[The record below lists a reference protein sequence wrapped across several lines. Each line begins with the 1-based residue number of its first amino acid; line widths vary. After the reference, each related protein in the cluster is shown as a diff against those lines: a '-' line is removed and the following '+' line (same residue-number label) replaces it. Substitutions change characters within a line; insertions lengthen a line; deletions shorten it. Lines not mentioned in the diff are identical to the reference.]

1 MYKASMAVAKA
12 AARADSVE
20 QVLSEVVR
28 EGAGLI
34 GVERCGVY
42 MKEDRADV
50 FRALT
55 AYQGGHV
62 VEEDVRR
69 WRAGVPADGL
79 TSEAVRTREPVIVAN
94 ARQDERMIK
103 AAVRRWDIRSIMA
116 VPMVFD
122 GEVMGLLLMDDVARP
137 RQFSDR
143 EAEVA
148 GNFADLAAATVSG
161 ARQRLAL
168 RAELEASRRHLVAER
183 RAAGASRSLS
193 ELIGRGRSLDEV
205 LAGLAEI
212 LAKPCALYRNDGRRG
227 AVGLPP
233 GGEASSVPVALGPD
247 FEALAA
253 VSPQPGGGGDGREGR
268 DGAIVVGPLPAAGLP
283 RRTLVVPLALGP
295 ERWGHLAVIEDGP
308 RLGPV
313 DLAVARRAATLIALK
328 GRLDSTAEEG
338 SWDGRSL
345 LTMDLLRGT
354 GDSGELQ
361 RRAGRHGLALDS
373 RRVVLAI
380 GPRRA
385 GGAPPDPRRVDAVL
399 RAVAPE
405 LEVDV
410 AALGDAV
417 AALVEVP
424 RGADPERFVGEHRE
438 AFEAACRRLG
448 DDLVAGLSD
457 AHRWGDGYRV
467 GHAEAMRVLG
477 CLRRFSPPGGPVLLS
492 SAELG
497 GGGLLLAGTDGEEIV
512 HFAEETV
519 GILVDD
525 GASADLV
532 TTLCAFFA
540 NNCSIRGTAGALG
553 VHENTV
559 RYRLGRVEEATGLP
573 VSREPDAQLSAHLGL
588 VVMQLQGRLPAD
600 SLAARRGRVVETD
613 QADRSDSDAAASG
626 A

>member
-1 MYKASMAVAKA
+1 MHEASLSVARVA
-12 AARADSVE
+12 SRADSLE
-20 QVLSEVVR
+20 QVLSEIVR

-42 MKEDRADV
+42 MKEERADL
-50 FRALT
+50 FRGIT

-94 ARQDERMIK
+94 ARQDDRMIK

-122 GEVMGLLLMDDVARP
+122 GEVLGLLLMDDVARP

-143 EAEVA
+143 EAELA
-148 GNFADLAAATVSG
+148 GNFAELAAATVSG

-168 RAELEASRRHLVAER
+168 RAELDASRRHLVAER
-183 RAAGASRSLS
+183 RAAGASRALS

-205 LAGLAEI
+205 LGGLAEI

-227 AVGLPP
+227 ALGLPP
-233 GGEASSVPVALGPD
+233 GGAQLASVPVALGPD
-247 FEALAA
+247 FEALGGS
-253 VSPQPGGGGDGREGR
+253 SPHSGGGADGGR

-308 RLGPV
+308 RLGAV

-328 GRLDSTAEEG
+328 GRLDSTVEEG
-338 SWDGRSL
+338 AWDGRSL
-345 LTMDLLRGT
+345 LAMDLLRG
-354 GDSGELQ
+354 GADSGELQ

-385 GGAPPDPRRVDAVL
+385 GGAAPDPRRVGAALLEV
-399 RAVAPE
+399 VPE

-410 AALGDAV
+410 ATLGDAV

-424 RGADPERFVGEHRE
+424 RGADPGRFVGEHRE
-438 AFEAACRRLG
+438 AFELACGRLG
-448 DDLVAGLSD
+448 KDLVAGLSD
-457 AHRWGDGYRV
+457 AHRWVDGYRV
-467 GHAEAMRVLG
+467 AHAEAMRVLA
-477 CLRRFSPPGGPVLLS
+477 CLRRFSPPGGPVLLTA
-492 SAELG
+492 AELG
-497 GGGLLLAGTDGEEIV
+497 GGGLLLAGTAGDDIAD
-512 HFAEETV
+512 FAKETV
-519 GILVDD
+519 GVLVDD
-525 GASADLV
+525 APSADLV

-540 NNCSIRGTAGALG
+540 SNCSIRGTAAALG

-600 SLAARRGRVVETD
+600 SLAARRGGVVETD
-613 QADRSDSDAAASG
+613 QADRSG
-626 A
+626 

>member
-1 MYKASMAVAKA
+1 MHEACLNVARA
-12 AARADSVE
+12 GSRADSVE

-42 MKEDRADV
+42 MKEDRADL

-55 AYQGGHV
+55 SYQDGHV
-62 VEEDVRR
+62 VADDVRR

-94 ARQDERMIK
+94 ARQDDRMIK

-122 GEVMGLLLMDDVARP
+122 GEVMGLLLMDDVARA

-143 EAEVA
+143 EAELA
-148 GNFADLAAATVSG
+148 GNFADLAAATVSQ

-168 RAELEASRRHLVAER
+168 RAELDASRRHLVAER
-183 RAAGASRSLS
+183 RAAGASRALS

-205 LAGLAEI
+205 LSGLAEI

-253 VSPQPGGGGDGREGR
+253 SSPHPGQGADAGR
-268 DGAIVVGPLPAAGLP
+268 DGAILVGPLPAAGLP

-308 RLGPV
+308 RLGTV

-328 GRLDSTAEEG
+328 GRLDSTVEEG

-345 LTMDLLRGT
+345 LTMDLLRG
-354 GDSGELQ
+354 GADSGELQ

-385 GGAPPDPRRVDAVL
+385 GGAQPDPRRVGAAL
-399 RAVAPE
+399 REVVPE

-410 AALGDAV
+410 ATVGDAV

-424 RGADPERFVGEHRE
+424 RGADPDRFVGERRE
-438 AFEAACRRLG
+438 AFELASERLG

-467 GHAEAMRVLG
+467 AHGEAMRVLA
-477 CLRRFSPPGGPVLLS
+477 CLRRFSPPGGPVLLTA
-492 SAELG
+492 AELG
-497 GGGLLLAGTDGEEIV
+497 GGGLLLAGTAGDDIV
-512 HFAEETV
+512 NFAEETV
-519 GILVDD
+519 GVLVDD

-540 NNCSIRGTAGALG
+540 NNCSIRGTAAALG

-559 RYRLGRVEEATGLP
+559 RYRLGRVEEGTGLP

-600 SLAARRGRVVETD
+600 SLAARRGGVVETD
-613 QADRSDSDAAASG
+613 QADRRA
-626 A
+626 

>member
-1 MYKASMAVAKA
+1 MYEASMAIATA
-12 AARADSVE
+12 ASRAESVE

-42 MKEDRADV
+42 MKEDRADL

-94 ARQDERMIK
+94 ARQDDRMIK

-122 GEVMGLLLMDDVARP
+122 GEVLGLLLMDDVARP

-143 EAEVA
+143 EAELA
-148 GNFADLAAATVSG
+148 GNFADLAAATVSQ

-168 RAELEASRRHLVAER
+168 RAELDASRRHLVAER
-183 RAAGASRSLS
+183 RAAGASRALS

-205 LAGLAEI
+205 LGGLAEI

-233 GGEASSVPVALGPD
+233 GGAGSASVPVALGPD

-253 VSPQPGGGGDGREGR
+253 SSPQPGQGADGGR

-308 RLGPV
+308 RLGTV

-328 GRLDSTAEEG
+328 GRLDSTVEEG

-345 LTMDLLRGT
+345 LTMDLLRG
-354 GDSGELQ
+354 GADSGELQ

-373 RRVVLAI
+373 RRVVLAV

-385 GGAPPDPRRVDAVL
+385 GGAQPDPRRVDAAL
-399 RAVAPE
+399 REVVPE

-410 AALGDAV
+410 ATVGDAV

-424 RGADPERFVGEHRE
+424 RGADPDRFVGEHRE
-438 AFEAACRRLG
+438 AFELACARLG
-448 DDLVAGLSD
+448 PGLVAGLSD

-467 GHAEAMRVLG
+467 AHAEAMRVLA
-477 CLRRFSPPGGPVLLS
+477 CLRRFSPPGGPVLLTA
-492 SAELG
+492 AELG
-497 GGGLLLAGTDGEEIV
+497 GGGLLLAVTAGDDIV
-512 HFAEETV
+512 NFAEETV
-519 GILVDD
+519 GVLVDD
-525 GASADLV
+525 AASADLV

-540 NNCSIRGTAGALG
+540 NNCSIRGTAAALG

-559 RYRLGRVEEATGLP
+559 RYRLGRVEEGTGLP

-600 SLAARRGRVVETD
+600 SLAARRGGVVETD
-613 QADRSDSDAAASG
+613 QADRPG
-626 A
+626 